1 MLYLTQVTKTLA
13 VPLRLLSIITQTA
26 EIDKER
32 QRKGAVPRMKK
43 REAGVDIL
51 DRLFWTVQPFMG
63 LLKGDY
69 YRAENWFAPHYDG
82 DEGYH
87 GILEVVCQ
95 GGKILHVEFSEYNSP
110 SYYIQKYQNVSKR
123 RSDYCF
129 FQATKA
135 RTAVSGVV
143 LANGISHLE
152 DQMVAQN
159 RLTGDFDLLTG
170 ASNSIRRSMLP
181 LAEELAEAIKKPSG
195 VVYYG
200 LAQEV
205 EKGVTGRLQLE
216 YADGR
221 ILSSFY
227 DEIFA
232 DRPEDIDDEELK
244 PYYRQSKFNSLE
256 YLSTIGIGFNH
267 FSDLISQRVGEAQS
281 LTSLPGLPFT
291 EGEKRCAEWDHY
303 LDIAKVLE
311 AEMER
316 DGLFQT
322 A

>member
-1 MLYLTQVTKTLA
+1 
-13 VPLRLLSIITQTA
+13 
-26 EIDKER
+26 
-32 QRKGAVPRMKK
+32 MKK

-51 DRLFWTVQPFMG
+51 DRLFWTVQPPMG

-87 GILEVVCQ
+87 GILEVVCCE
-95 GGKILHVEFSEYNSP
+95 GKILHVEFSEYDSP

-152 DQMVAQN
+152 EQMITQN
-159 RLTGDFDLLTG
+159 RLTGEFDLLTG

-181 LAEELAEAIKKPSG
+181 LAEELAEKIARPSG
-195 VVYYG
+195 VLYYG
-200 LAQEV
+200 LAREV

-232 DRPEDIDDEELK
+232 DRQEEIEDAELK
-244 PYYRQSKFNSLE
+244 PYYRQSKYNSLE

-267 FSDLISQRVGEAQS
+267 FSDLISQKVAGTQS
-281 LTSLPGLPFT
+281 LTALYGLPFT
-291 EGEKRCAEWDHY
+291 EGEKKCTEWDHY
-303 LDIAKVLE
+303 LRIAQTLQ

-316 DGLFQT
+316 DGIFPI

>member
-1 MLYLTQVTKTLA
+1 MILTQNGK
-13 VPLRLLSIITQTA
+13 
-26 EIDKER
+26 IDKNRQER
-32 QRKGAVPRMKK
+32 RVPRMKK
-43 REAGVDIL
+43 REASVDIL
-51 DRLFWTVQPFMG
+51 DKLSWTVQPPMG

-87 GILEVVCQ
+87 GILEVVCRE
-95 GGKILHVEFSEYNSP
+95 GKILHVEFTEYNSP

-135 RTAVSGVV
+135 RTAVSSVV
-143 LANGISHLE
+143 LANGITHLE
-152 DQMVAQN
+152 EQMVAQN

-181 LAEELAEAIKKPSG
+181 LAEELAAKLGRPSG
-195 VVYYG
+195 VQYYG
-200 LAQEV
+200 LAREV

-216 YADGR
+216 WADGR

-232 DRPEDIDDEELK
+232 DWPQDIADEELK
-244 PYYRQSKFNSLE
+244 PYYRQSKYNSLE

-267 FSDLISQRVGEAQS
+267 FSDMISQRVGEAQS
-281 LTSLPGLPFT
+281 LTELGPLPFT
-291 EGEKRCAEWDHY
+291 QGDAKCTEWEHY
-303 LDIAKVLE
+303 LVIASALQ
-311 AEMER
+311 AEMKR
-316 DGLFQT
+316 DGLSLT